1 MPATVTVL
9 DQSTANWGLID
20 TQFRLILPT
29 ETTTARELI
38 RHRVER
44 EVNAYN
50 ANGGRRFRGLI
61 QPIGAELT
69 LNGYRMGKRRQ
80 IDLEQQVHKAQ
91 LAFEANAF
99 VLFINDRQVTELD
112 HKIVLVPE
120 TKVTFLRLLPLVGG

>member
-20 TQFRLILPT
+20 TQFRLVLPT
-29 ETTTARELI
+29 ETVTARELI

-44 EVNAYN
+44 EVSSYN

-61 QPIGAELT
+61 QPIGADLT

-80 IDLEQQVHKAQ
+80 IDLDKQVKKAL
-91 LAFEANAF
+91 LAFKANAF
-99 VLFINDRQVTELD
+99 VLFVNDKQVTELD
-112 HKIVLVPE
+112 QKMVLARD